1 MLRYALRRVLLLIP
15 VLLGVTLV
23 VFLIFHLTPGDT
35 VRALLGEMGQG
46 ASPEAVAALRHQ
58 LGLDRPWYVQY
69 GEFVFR
75 AVRGDFGVSF
85 RGERPVLPQVLER
98 FQVTLQVTAASLTL
112 AALCGIPLGVLAAVR
127 RHTWI
132 DYLLT
137 VLALL
142 GVSMPSFWF
151 GILLM
156 HLFALR
162 LRWLPPSGAESWRH
176 LILPSVTI
184 AAASIAFIARMTR
197 SALIEELQEDYV
209 RTARAKG
216 LRERTVIFRHALRN
230 AFIPVL
236 TTLGL
241 QFGSLLSGAVIVE
254 TVFSLPGLGRLAAEA
269 IKARDLPV
277 IQGAVLW
284 AALVFGIVNLI
295 VDLGYAALDP
305 RIRYE

>member
-1 MLRYALRRVLLLIP
+1 MVARVGGAE
-15 VLLGVTLV
+15 VGAGLG
-23 VFLIFHLTPGDT
+23 G
-35 VRALLGEMGQG
+35 
-46 ASPEAVAALRHQ
+46 Q

-75 AVRGDFGVSF
+75 AIQGDFGVSF

-127 RHTWI
+127 RHTWV

-156 HLFALR
+156 HLFALK
-162 LRWLPPSGAESWRH
+162 LRWLPPSGAETWRH

-184 AAASIAFIARMTR
+184 AVASIAFIARMTR

>member
-75 AVRGDFGVSF
+75 AIQGDFGVSF

-127 RHTWI
+127 RHTWV

-156 HLFALR
+156 HLFALK
-162 LRWLPPSGAESWRH
+162 LRWLPPSGAETWRH

-184 AAASIAFIARMTR
+184 AVASIAFIARMTR